1 MCSTTAKQI
10 ESDQYICVAGICLK
24 RHVDNVSSIMDNYS
38 AYLVGLGKNSKNW
51 LDIFCS
57 KEGQII
63 KNTTLP
69 RIKGKSVIVHIGML
83 LDLRNETF
91 YIVNVDSNELICQF
105 FVIKAPQEDNEYVA
119 IFELNDDVD
128 YMEIIS
134 GQELSG
140 LPPVLSTLL

>member
-1 MCSTTAKQI
+1 MSTQMSLFA
-10 ESDQYICVAGICLK
+10 S
-24 RHVDNVSSIMDNYS
+24 
-38 AYLVGLGKNSKNW
+38 
-51 LDIFCS
+51 
-57 KEGQII
+57 
-63 KNTTLP
+63 
-69 RIKGKSVIVHIGML
+69 
-83 LDLRNETF
+83 
-91 YIVNVDSNELICQF
+91 F